1 MLRAT
6 FATAAFSALM
16 LLAQPAAAT
25 DLLIDGVPLPP
36 DAKITSA
43 TEPQSPL
50 QRQWSGVWVGAWGG
64 SIKHILLVESVAED
78 GTTRVVYATGDNPF
92 FGIQRMWS
100 QHKATVTEHRLTI
113 AEAGFSAT
121 YELSD
126 GGTLKAT
133 YARGNLRSQATMARA
148 DLAALTRP
156 GAVVQWTRGRS
167 ELLPTELIEEGV
179 PVRLE
184 VVLFK
189 PPGEGPFPL
198 AVINHGSTGKGNNPA
213 LFTETWFDV
222 GIADFLNERGWIV
235 AFPQR
240 RGRGK
245 SDGKY
250 DEGFSPE
257 RTKGYTCGAD
267 VSLAGADRA
276 LHDIGAAISALKHRP
291 DVAASRILIGGQ
303 SRGGVLSVAYSGA
316 HPEQIFAVI
325 NFVGGWVSDACP
337 TAKAINQTLFQQGAR
352 LSRPT
357 LWLYGRNDPMYSI
370 SHSRENFAAFQKA
383 GGQGAFLEFDT
394 LGGYGHGVINH
405 RQLWSAP
412 VRDYLGSLAED
423 EHK

>member
-6 FATAAFSALM
+6 PMVSALFALM
-16 LLAQPAAAT
+16 LLAQPAAAI

-36 DAKITSA
+36 DASVASTA
-43 TEPQSPL
+43 QAQPPL

-78 GTTRVVYATGDNPF
+78 GTTRVIYSVGDNPF
-92 FGIQRMWS
+92 LGIRRTWNR
-100 QHKATVTEHRLTI
+100 HNAKVTEHRLTI

-121 YELSD
+121 YEISD
-126 GGTLKAT
+126 DGTLKAT
-133 YARGNLRSQATMARA
+133 YARGNFRAQATMART
-148 DLAALTRP
+148 DLAALTSP
-156 GAVVQWTRGRS
+156 GAVVHWTRGQS
-167 ELLPTELIEEGV
+167 ELLPTELVEDGV

-198 AVINHGSTGKGNNPA
+198 AVINHGSTGNGNNPA

-257 RTKGYTCGAD
+257 RPKGYTCEAD
-267 VSLAGADRA
+267 VSLAGGERA
-276 LHDIGAAISALKHRP
+276 LHDIGAAISALKRRP

-325 NFVGGWVSDACP
+325 NFVGGWVGDACP
-337 TAKAINQTLFQQGAR
+337 IAKTINQTLFQQGAR
-352 LSRPT
+352 FKRPT

-383 GGQGAFLEFDT
+383 GGQGVFLEFDA

-412 VRDYLGSLAED
+412 IRDYLGSLAED

>member
-6 FATAAFSALM
+6 PMVSALFALM
-16 LLAQPAAAT
+16 LLAQPAAAI

-36 DAKITSA
+36 DASVASTA
-43 TEPQSPL
+43 QAQPPL

-78 GTTRVVYATGDNPF
+78 GTTRVIYSVGDNPF
-92 FGIQRMWS
+92 LGIRRTWNR
-100 QHKATVTEHRLTI
+100 HNAKVTEHRLTI

-121 YELSD
+121 YEISD
-126 GGTLKAT
+126 DGTLKAT
-133 YARGNLRSQATMARA
+133 YARGNFRAQATMART
-148 DLAALTRP
+148 DLAALTSP
-156 GAVVQWTRGRS
+156 GAVVHWTRGQS
-167 ELLPTELIEEGV
+167 ELLPTELVEDGV

-198 AVINHGSTGKGNNPA
+198 AVINHGSTGRGNNPA

-257 RTKGYTCGAD
+257 RPKGYTCEAD
-267 VSLAGADRA
+267 VSLAGGERA
-276 LHDIGAAISALKHRP
+276 LHDIGAAISALKRRP

-325 NFVGGWVSDACP
+325 NFVGGWVGDACP
-337 TAKAINQTLFQQGAR
+337 IAKTINQTLFQQGAR
-352 LSRPT
+352 FKRPT

-383 GGQGAFLEFDT
+383 GGQGAFLEFDA

-412 VRDYLGSLAED
+412 IRDYLGSLAED